1 MGVIDKITKRKPA
14 AAGTEKKPVKKA
26 TKTVK
31 AVAPVKA
38 KKSSM
43 ISHKAFNIIIGP
55 IVSEKAASLSSN
67 NNVVVLKVRKSAN
80 RVSVRN
86 AVREL
91 YKVTPVRVNMIS
103 VRGKNVRFG
112 RFQGKQNDYKKAM
125 VFLPKGAT
133 IDLFEGV

>member
-1 MGVIDKITKRKPA
+1 
-14 AAGTEKKPVKKA
+14 
-26 TKTVK
+26 
-31 AVAPVKA
+31 
-38 KKSSM
+38 M